1 MDPAHPLGVAA
12 GEVVV
17 DRDEVDALATEAVE
31 VGRQGG
37 DEGLALAGLHLGDP
51 AEVQRRAAHQLDV
64 EVPLT
69 DDSNGG
75 FTRDG
80 EGLDGDVVEVG
91 AVVEA
96 LAELGRLGGELV
108 VGELVQR
115 RLVGVDLG
123 HHRLQRLELLA
134 FAGAEDA
141 VEDSHAGVEATGRSV
156 GVSGQGSG
164 RRPVLQLGRV
174 AGAHRDAEEVPGDE
188 EDEPGNQHDDRVRE
202 HQRDDRA
209 EAGVLLVALGD
220 EHDER

>member
-96 LAELGRLGGELV
+96 LAELGSLGSELV

-115 RLVGVDLG
+115 RLVSVDLR

-141 VEDSHAGVEATGRSV
+141 VEDSHAAVEPTGPVV
-156 GVSGQGSG
+156 GV
-164 RRPVLQLGRV
+164 
-174 AGAHRDAEEVPGDE
+174 
-188 EDEPGNQHDDRVRE
+188 
-202 HQRDDRA
+202 RA
-209 EAGVLLVALGD
+209 AVLVAHPRKLEVYSFVG
-220 EHDER
+220 